1 MSESITEWFKQ
12 AVPNP
17 TVRNTTCQIG
27 CHLEELHEM
36 LDTLKCDDPKWE
48 ALKALVFSVSVNL
61 KVGTSQAGCIDLEGL
76 LDSLCDQVVTA
87 TGIAYMSGSNFDDAL
102 AEVNR
107 SNWSKFVDGKA
118 VFDENG
124 KIKKGPDYSRP
135 AISQYI
141 QAFPR
146 I

>member
-1 MSESITEWFKQ
+1 MKTIFNWFEE

-17 TVRNTTCQIG
+17 TTRNFDVQLG
-27 CHLEELHEM
+27 VHLEEIHEM

-48 ALKALVFSVSVNL
+48 ALKAVLYSVSVNL
-61 KVGTSQAGCIDLEGL
+61 KVGTSTAGCIDLEGL
-76 LDSLCDQVVTA
+76 LDAACDQVVTA
-87 TGIAYMSGSNFDDAL
+87 TGVAYMSGADFDKAM